1 MEGRSRSLGLAKW
14 VRLLHHSTYTRR
26 CTRVGGAGLAHRHVA
41 RRAVLMTHLIPLS
54 LISIRYA
61 HAPLRHG
68 LVETHTRPWG
78 RGRVSFIMEGG

>member
-54 LISIRYA
+54 LISIQLCPRTTS
-61 HAPLRHG
+61 PR
-68 LVETHTRPWG
+68 TR
-78 RGRVSFIMEGG
+78 